1 MLSFIFGVNTIIPTL
16 ATIITFTIIKQL
28 DMDLPNP
35 ENTFLLIAVWNVLAA
50 QMRLLPVGLQD
61 RD

>member
-1 MLSFIFGVNTIIPTL
+1 
-16 ATIITFTIIKQL
+16 
-28 DMDLPNP
+28 MDLPNP

-61 RD
+61 RDWNLDFWR